1 MISNSV
7 IRRAAWPCGSDQAL
21 KVISPGSRSRQ
32 PGRFDRQPVD
42 QERDPCAAAASANCT
57 GLICPATQAK
67 AAYATSGKTAA
78 ITNGPVKDPYVSTSF
93 PVTYVK
99 MIAPM
104 PPPNAVI
111 PYTVPT
117 KRGATMSPG
126 MVCVVVAQ
134 PPCPSVGRLTEGTT
148 PSRVGA
154 TIAGRLAAIETA
166 LISMTTFRAR
176 SSVHP
181 CFMRRDDIQ
190 PPPTFPT
197 SRVTNGIINSKPM
210 LISDTSR

>member
-1 MISNSV
+1 
-7 IRRAAWPCGSDQAL
+7 
-21 KVISPGSRSRQ
+21 
-32 PGRFDRQPVD
+32 
-42 QERDPCAAAASANCT
+42 
-57 GLICPATQAK
+57 
-67 AAYATSGKTAA
+67 
-78 ITNGPVKDPYVSTSF
+78 
-93 PVTYVK
+93 

-126 MVCVVVAQ
+126 IVWVVVAQ
-134 PPCPSVGRLTEGTT
+134 LPCPKVARPMNRTN
-148 PSRVGA
+148 PSGVGA

-181 CFMRRDDIQ
+181 CFMRRGDRQNQPFFQKERPSDSLPRCHAGLLSTVCQDVAAFPVAHSRTSLDRRVILEPERRPHQAGAGHQNEGRAPSEGDDERGGDHRRQ
-190 PPPTFPT
+190 DGADRRPALKEADGGRAF
-197 SRVTNGIINSKPM
+197 
-210 LISDTSR
+210 L